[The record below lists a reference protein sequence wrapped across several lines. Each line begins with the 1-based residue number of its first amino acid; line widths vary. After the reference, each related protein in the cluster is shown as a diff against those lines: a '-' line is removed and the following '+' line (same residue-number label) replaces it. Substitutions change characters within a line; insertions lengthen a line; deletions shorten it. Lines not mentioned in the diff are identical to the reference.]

1 MGIYLWKNTRAPNR
15 LIYIPAVTKLLGIP
29 NVNIM
34 EKPVTYLETG
44 KNAVIIRLEGGY
56 LFRKKMGAMGIREQ
70 KTIRLVAKYPFHGP
84 VVVEVDGRE
93 MTIGRRMAEH
103 VIIGDPE

>member
-1 MGIYLWKNTRAPNR
+1 MRKDTNDLNR
-15 LIYIPAVTKLLGIP
+15 LIYILATAKVLGIP

-44 KNAVIIRLEGGY
+44 KNAVILRLEGGY

-70 KTIRLVAKYPFHGP
+70 KTIRLVAKHPFHGP

-93 MTIGRRMAEH
+93 MTLGRRMAEH
-103 VIIGDPE
+103 IIVGDPE